1 MAAPGSNPN
10 PAISLAKLLGALIV
24 AGVLGAGVLLPFV
37 GGAGLVAKHYAD
49 KFENTTC
56 NLQET
61 PPPEKTQIYASDGKT
76 LIATIFKQDRQP
88 IPLKD
93 VPKPLVDALVATE
106 DRRFYSHHGVDM
118 RGLIRSA
125 ISTSSGDTQG
135 GSTLTMQY
143 VKQIRYY
150 QAGDNPKKQADAIA
164 QNLNRKIEDAKCA
177 LYLEGTKHESKA
189 TILDNYL
196 NIAFFGENSYGI
208 ETAARTYFDKSASQL
223 TLPESAMLVGLLRAP
238 TQYDPFINPEA
249 ARQRRD
255 QVLDNMVSYGK
266 LTAGQ
271 AARLKSTPVS
281 LATTAPPQVREGC
294 ANAASSVQNVGFF
307 CDYAVNWLLDHK
319 AVTESQMQ
327 TGGLKIV
334 TTLDAKLQNS
344 MQQRLHSML
353 STKAPMAA
361 IMPVVDPHTGDVLAM
376 STTKRY
382 DTSGR
387 GGTTT
392 LPIFTSYTAQAASTY
407 KLFPL
412 LVALSTGVDKGWQMQ
427 TPTGPYQWKNCPP
440 DNGTVLNG
448 DANEFYNPGG
458 NLTMRDATIK
468 SSNTFFVGMAD
479 QLFSCQ
485 LQPIIQMAQKLG
497 IQSFGRPSSE
507 PHTTVGQSI
516 LQFQRA
522 TRLTLGDI
530 ETSPLELTSAYAA
543 VANDG
548 RYNAPSPI
556 KSVTTSKG
564 EPIRV
569 PRTPSR
575 QVISPQVAR
584 EAVQI
589 MEGDTQAPGTSATS
603 FATWYQSHPDLLISG
618 KTGTAPGVSPRTH
631 QADKNGA
638 LWFAGMTPNYVA
650 TTALINLDRPSNPAS
665 GLPGVTDAADNAYG
679 GEAAKFWIAALAPT
693 LQHKAWTW
701 PSADAVNG
709 DPVPSVV
716 GYSPADARRL
726 LKRDGY
732 KMQLL
737 GAADGLSCASTQ
749 PIGQIAYS
757 GPSIA
762 PRGATI
768 TVCPSS
774 GIRQDLYV
782 YVPPPPPP
790 THASGPTGNPG
801 GGSHSG
807 GGQQGGGGQRGG
819 GSSSAPAPPVPP
831 PSSNPVPPGHSHG
844 PGGGNGNNART
855 GAATGA
861 GTTAGTGAGTGSGTG
876 G

>member
-1 MAAPGSNPN
+1 MARPGSNPN
-10 PAISLAKLLGALIV
+10 PAIVLPKLIGALVV

-37 GGAGLVAKHYAD
+37 GGVGLVAKHYAD

-61 PPPEKTQIYASDGKT
+61 PPPEKTQVYASDGKT

-93 VPKPLVDALVATE
+93 VPQALQDALISTE

-125 ISTSSGDTQG
+125 ISTSGGDTQG

-249 ARQRRD
+249 ARERRD

-266 LTAGQ
+266 LTPEK
-271 AARLKSTPVS
+271 AAKYKATPVS
-281 LATTAPPQVREGC
+281 LATTAPPQVKEGC
-294 ANAASSVQNVGFF
+294 ANAPSNVVNVGFF

-319 AVTESQMQ
+319 AVSESQLQ

-334 TTLDAKLQNS
+334 TTLDANLQNS
-344 MQQRLHSML
+344 MQQKLHKML

-376 STTKRY
+376 ATTKQY
-382 DTSGR
+382 NTSGK

-412 LVALSTGVDKGWQMQ
+412 LVALSTGVQSTWPMR
-427 TPTGPYQWKNCPP
+427 TPVGPYQWQNCPP
-440 DNGTVLNG
+440 DNGQVLNG

-458 NLTMRDATIK
+458 NLTMRQATDK

-485 LQPIIQMAQKLG
+485 LEPIIQMAQNLG
-497 IQSFGRPSSE
+497 IDSFARPSSE
-507 PHTTVGQSI
+507 PHTTVAQSI

-556 KSVTTSKG
+556 KSITTSNG
-564 EPIRV
+564 QPIRV
-569 PRTPSR
+569 PRSPGR

-589 MEGDTQAPGTSATS
+589 LQGDTQTGGTSADS
-603 FATWYQSHPDLLISG
+603 FAPWYATHPYSLVAG
-618 KTGTAPGVSPRTH
+618 KTGTAPGISPRTH
-631 QADKNGA
+631 KDDKNGA

-650 TTALINLDRPSNPAS
+650 TTALINLDNPSYPAS
-665 GLPGVTDAADNAYG
+665 GLPGVTDPADNAYG
-679 GEAAKFWIAALAPT
+679 GEAAKFWIAALGPT
-693 LQHKAWTW
+693 LRTKTWTW
-701 PSADAVNG
+701 PSPDAVNG
-709 DPVPSVV
+709 DPVPSVI
-716 GYSPADARRL
+716 GLSPTDARRL

-732 KMQLL
+732 KMQVL
-737 GAADGLSCASTQ
+737 GAADGLSCASRKPVGTV
-749 PIGQIAYS
+749 AFA

-782 YVPPPPPP
+782 YVPPPPKP
-790 THASGPTGNPG
+790 THSSGPTG
-801 GGSHSG
+801 HSG
-807 GGQQGGGGQRGG
+807 GNSSPPG
-819 GSSSAPAPPVPP
+819 GSGPPAASNPAP
-831 PSSNPVPPGHSHG
+831 SPPGHGHG
-844 PGGGNGNNART
+844 HGGNGGTAGGQT
-855 GAATGA
+855 AGGALGGT
-861 GTTAGTGAGTGSGTG
+861 GTTSGTG